1 MFSFLLKGK
10 KKKKKKE
17 EEEKKRGKCEVWG
30 FVSYLQSSVHHG
42 FVRDLNMFLL
52 LKKIAAD
59 RTERFTFVCARC
71 PKGLKRKTK
80 PEPGQS
86 IFTLSLSLSLSSLP
100 PPLRLHSTT
109 ELLFFFLH
117 FFFLSLSL
125 FFFFLLE
132 DKSKRLFRPPPQA
145 GTRGGGDVS
154 PALMCEIYTNACRHV
169 RPVLRTDTRTAPP
182 TG

>member
-10 KKKKKKE
+10 KKKKKKKE
-17 EEEKKRGKCEVWG
+17 EGKKRGKCEVWG

-86 IFTLSLSLSLSSLP
+86 IFTLSLSLSLS
-100 PPLRLHSTT
+100 
-109 ELLFFFLH
+109 LLFLRRCVYTQQLNCFSSSYTFS
-117 FFFLSLSL
+117 FSLSLSSSSS
-125 FFFFLLE
+125 FFLKIKANASSVLHHKLE
-132 DKSKRLFRPPPQA
+132 LVVA
-145 GTRGGGDVS
+145 G
-154 PALMCEIYTNACRHV
+154 M
-169 RPVLRTDTRTAPP
+169 
-182 TG
+182 

>member
-1 MFSFLLKGK
+1 M
-10 KKKKKKE
+10 
-17 EEEKKRGKCEVWG
+17 WG

-86 IFTLSLSLSLSSLP
+86 IFTLSLSLSLSLSSLP

-154 PALMCEIYTNACRHV
+154 PALICEIYTNAATCD
-169 RPVLRTDTRTAPP
+169 PC
-182 TG
+182 